1 MMNNESLLL
10 LCFIYHHINFW
21 NRYRIQFNNALI
33 EIIEK
38 NLDSIS
44 DPFEC
49 EYFKVKK
56 IEIIEKMTR
65 KSQASG
71 SSGPSDGK
79 FNNVNEYED
88 GNYRGDLPP
97 N

>member
-1 MMNNESLLL
+1 M
-10 LCFIYHHINFW
+10 
-21 NRYRIQFNNALI
+21 
-33 EIIEK
+33 
-38 NLDSIS
+38 
-44 DPFEC
+44 
-49 EYFKVKK
+49 KK

-97 N
+97 Y